1 MNRRDYQIQ
10 RQAEAIKANPSSYAA
25 NPYGEVLAKQ
35 AGLDL
40 NSLVAEEEA
49 KKAGFSSA
57 ADQTQ
62 NRIMRNQLEEK
73 ATRLGV
79 PLADA
84 YALAGSDLTNTRAL
98 QEAWNSLTGPEPPP
112 PIYDPAPVDPPK
124 DPLEELLNK
133 YRAESK
139 AYMDAAQK
147 KLQDTQNQM
156 LQQQKAAEL
165 QRKLAIESQK
175 YSQQQAQQAQIQAER
190 QAKSS
195 AERGG
200 AQASLKI
207 ASDSKQTGGTSAFKR
222 RRDQMSIYP
231 LQTTAGINAPA
242 RSVLNI

>member
-1 MNRRDYQIQ
+1 MASPRYSGGRSQ
-10 RQAEAIKANPSSYAA
+10 RYAA
-25 NPYGEVLAKQ
+25 EFGTKTETVSPEEKAAQ
-35 AGLDL
+35 A
-40 NSLVAEEEA
+40 
-49 KKAGFSSA
+49 AGFSSVSE
-57 ADQTQ
+57 QTQ

-84 YALAGSDLTNTRAL
+84 YALAGSDLTNTQAL
-98 QEAWNSLTGPEPPP
+98 QEAWNSLTGPAPPP
-112 PIYDPAPVDPPK
+112 PVHDPAPDPPK
-124 DPLEELLNK
+124 DPQEELLEK

-147 KLQDTQNQM
+147 KLQDTQNEM
-156 LQQQKAAEL
+156 LQQQKAAQL
-165 QRKLAIESQK
+165 QRQLAIESQK
-175 YSQQQAQQAQIQAER
+175 YSQQQAQIQAER

>member
-25 NPYGEVLAKQ
+25 NPFGEVLAKQ

-98 QEAWNSLTGPEPPP
+98 QEAWNSLTGP
-112 PIYDPAPVDPPK
+112 PVDPPTDGGGD
-124 DPLEELLNK
+124 DPPVDDPVDEGPDYSALADQIMAGVQGLLSKMPDYGKELAKLREEMVKGQETL
-133 YRAESK
+133 
-139 AYMDAAQK
+139 AANLANSYQTPN
-147 KLQDTQNQM
+147 LQIQPASSTSSDTAGTQ
-156 LQQQKAAEL
+156 AF
-165 QRKLAIESQK
+165 RRR
-175 YSQQQAQQAQIQAER
+175 SQQFNT
-190 QAKSS
+190 
-195 AERGG
+195 G
-200 AQASLKI
+200 AA
-207 ASDSKQTGGTSAFKR
+207 GTV
-222 RRDQMSIYP
+222 
-231 LQTTAGINAPA
+231 LAG
-242 RSVLNI
+242 LNLGQPSMMNV

>member
-1 MNRRDYQIQ
+1 MASPRYSGGRSQ
-10 RQAEAIKANPSSYAA
+10 RYAA
-25 NPYGEVLAKQ
+25 EFGTKTETVSP
-35 AGLDL
+35 
-40 NSLVAEEEA
+40 EEKEA
-49 KKAGFSSA
+49 QKAGFSSVS
-57 ADQTQ
+57 DQTQ

-79 PLADA
+79 SLADA
-84 YALAGSDLTNTRAL
+84 YALAGSDLTNTQAL
-98 QEAWNSLTGPEPPP
+98 QEAWNSLTGPAPPP
-112 PIYDPAPVDPPK
+112 PVHDPAPDPPK
-124 DPLEELLNK
+124 DPLQELLDQ
-133 YRAESK
+133 YRAETK

-147 KLQDTQNQM
+147 QLQGTQNQM

-165 QRKLAIESQK
+165 QRQLAIESQM
-175 YSQQQAQQAQIQAER
+175 YSQKQAQQAQIQAER

-207 ASDSKQTGGTSAFKR
+207 ASNSKQTGGTSAFKR